1 MTTTVLLCDAPDE
14 VSRLQYHLL
23 REAPDLLVEVTTDAV
38 RAVDAVVRARPQI
51 VVCEPELDGLP
62 SGELIR
68 RLRATSPATKVI
80 ARGAFADAGRV
91 AAALGAGA
99 SAYLTKAEP
108 LESVV
113 STIRSVDGG
122 AVLLSPVAAMVLG
135 DELGAMTGR
144 IRELEGELSE
154 LKADVSAGST
164 AKADFLANIS
174 HELRTPVTVAK
185 GIAYV
190 LRNPTVPEVER
201 GQFLDQLQGS
211 LDKLMAIVDEV
222 ITMSELEKGTFSLEL
237 APTDLAPLV
246 RHAVDEISRQYPAQ
260 SIAAQVPDT
269 LAAVADGA
277 KIGGVVRE
285 LLDNA
290 CRYSPPERPVEV
302 VARMLNEGVVVAVTD
317 HGEGLDRNVATKAF
331 EQPFSTGEGILRKE
345 KAGVGV
351 GLHLARQIVVEHGG
365 IMWADPLPG
374 GGTRVSFCLPAH
386 AGERLSSPP
395 SVALER
401 PGVLPPES

>member
-1 MTTTVLLCDAPDE
+1 MPTTVLLCDTPDE
-14 VSRLQYHLL
+14 VSLLQYHLL
-23 REAPDLLVEVTTDAV
+23 REAPDLVVEVTTDAV
-38 RAVDAVVRARPQI
+38 RAVDAVVRARPDV
-51 VVCEPELDGLP
+51 VVCEPDLDALAP
-62 SGELIR
+62 GELIR
-68 RLRATSPATKVI
+68 RLRATSPTTKIV
-80 ARGAFADAGRV
+80 ARSAFADADRV
-91 AAALGAGA
+91 ATALGAGA
-99 SAYLTKAEP
+99 SAFLTKAEP
-108 LESVV
+108 HEAVV
-113 STIRSVDGG
+113 AAIRSVGGG
-122 AVLLSPVAAMVLG
+122 AVVLSPVAAMVLG
-135 DELGAMTGR
+135 DELAAMTGR
-144 IRELEGELSE
+144 IRELEAELAD
-154 LKADVSAGST
+154 LKDDVSAGST

-201 GQFLDQLQGS
+201 VQFLEQLQGS

-246 RHAVDEISRQYPAQ
+246 RHAVDEVSRQYPSQ
-260 SIAAQVPDT
+260 SIEAQVPDT
-269 LAAVADGA
+269 LSAVADGA

-290 CRYSPPERPVEV
+290 CRYSPPEHPVEV
-302 VARMLNEGVVVAVTD
+302 VARILNEGVVVSVTD
-317 HGEGLDRNVATKAF
+317 HGEGLDRSVASKAF

-386 AGERLSSPP
+386 AGERLSVPP
-395 SVALER
+395 AIAL
-401 PGVLPPES
+401 

>member
-1 MTTTVLLCDAPDE
+1 MPTTVLLCDAPDE

-23 REAPDLLVEVTTDAV
+23 REAPDLVVEVTTDAV
-38 RAVDAVVRARPQI
+38 RAVDAVVRARPDV
-51 VVCEPELDGLP
+51 VVCEPDLDGLAP
-62 SGELIR
+62 GELIR
-68 RLRATSPATKVI
+68 RLRATSPSTKVV
-80 ARGAFADAGRV
+80 ARGAFADADRV

-99 SAYLTKAEP
+99 SAFLTKAEP
-108 LESVV
+108 LEAVV
-113 STIRSVDGG
+113 ATIRSVGGG
-122 AVLLSPVAAMVLG
+122 AVVLSPVAAMVLG
-135 DELGAMTGR
+135 DELAAMTGQ
-144 IRELEGELSE
+144 IRELETELEE
-154 LKADVSAGST
+154 LKDDVSAGST

-190 LRNPTVPEVER
+190 LRNPTVPDVER
-201 GQFLDQLQGS
+201 VQFLDQLQGS

-246 RHAVDEISRQYPAQ
+246 RHAVDEVSRQYPAQ

-269 LAAVADGA
+269 LSAVADGA

-290 CRYSPPERPVEV
+290 CRYSPPDHPVEV
-302 VARMLNEGVVVAVTD
+302 VARVLNEGVVVAVTD
-317 HGEGLDRNVATKAF
+317 HGEGLDRSVATKAF

-386 AGERLSSPP
+386 AGERLSAPP
-395 SVALER
+395 AVAL
-401 PGVLPPES
+401 

>member
-1 MTTTVLLCDAPDE
+1 MPTTVLLCDAPDE

-23 REAPDLLVEVTTDAV
+23 REAPDLVVEVTTDAV
-38 RAVDAVVRARPQI
+38 RAVDAVVRARPDV
-51 VVCEPELDGLP
+51 VVCEPDLDGLAP
-62 SGELIR
+62 GELIR
-68 RLRATSPATKVI
+68 RLRATSPSTKVV
-80 ARGAFADAGRV
+80 ARGAFADADRV

-99 SAYLTKAEP
+99 SAFLTKAEP
-108 LESVV
+108 LEAVV
-113 STIRSVDGG
+113 ATIRSVGGG
-122 AVLLSPVAAMVLG
+122 AVVLSPVAAMVLG
-135 DELGAMTGR
+135 DELAAMTGR
-144 IRELEGELSE
+144 IRELETELEE
-154 LKADVSAGST
+154 LKDDVSAGST

-190 LRNPTVPEVER
+190 LRNPTVPDVER
-201 GQFLDQLQGS
+201 VQFLDQLQGS

-246 RHAVDEISRQYPAQ
+246 RHAVDEVSRQYPAQ

-269 LAAVADGA
+269 LSAVADGA

-290 CRYSPPERPVEV
+290 CRYSPPDHPVEV
-302 VARMLNEGVVVAVTD
+302 VARVLNEGVVVAVTD
-317 HGEGLDRNVATKAF
+317 HGEGLDRSVATKAF

-386 AGERLSSPP
+386 AGERLSAPP
-395 SVALER
+395 AVAL
-401 PGVLPPES
+401 

>member
-1 MTTTVLLCDAPDE
+1 MPTTVLLCDAPDE

-23 REAPDLLVEVTTDAV
+23 REAPDLVVEVTTDAV
-38 RAVDAVVRARPQI
+38 RAVDAVVRARPDV
-51 VVCEPELDGLP
+51 VVCEPDLDGLAP
-62 SGELIR
+62 GELIR
-68 RLRATSPATKVI
+68 RLRATSPSTKVV
-80 ARGAFADAGRV
+80 ARGAFADADRV

-99 SAYLTKAEP
+99 SAFLTKAEP
-108 LESVV
+108 LEAVV
-113 STIRSVDGG
+113 ATIRSLGGG
-122 AVLLSPVAAMVLG
+122 AVVLSPVAAMVLG
-135 DELGAMTGR
+135 DELAAMTGR
-144 IRELEGELSE
+144 IRELETELEE
-154 LKADVSAGST
+154 LKDDVSAGST

-190 LRNPTVPEVER
+190 LRNPTVPDVER
-201 GQFLDQLQGS
+201 VQFLDQLQGS

-246 RHAVDEISRQYPAQ
+246 RHAVDEVSRQYPAQ

-269 LAAVADGA
+269 LSAVADGA

-290 CRYSPPERPVEV
+290 CRYSPPDHPVEV
-302 VARMLNEGVVVAVTD
+302 VARVLNEGVVVAVTD
-317 HGEGLDRNVATKAF
+317 HGEGLDRSVATKAF

-386 AGERLSSPP
+386 AGERLSAPP
-395 SVALER
+395 AVAL
-401 PGVLPPES
+401 

>member
-1 MTTTVLLCDAPDE
+1 MPTTVLLCDAADE

-23 REAPDLLVEVTTDAV
+23 REAPDLVVEVTTDAV
-38 RAVDAVVRARPQI
+38 RAVEAAVRARPD
-51 VVCEPELDGLP
+51 VAVCEPDLDGLAP
-62 SGELIR
+62 GELIR
-68 RLRATSPATKVI
+68 RLRATSPGTEIV
-80 ARGAFADAGRV
+80 ARGAFADADRV

-99 SAYLTKAEP
+99 SAFLTKAEP

-113 STIRSVDGG
+113 SAIRSVGDG
-122 AVLLSPVAAMVLG
+122 AVVLSPVAAMVLG
-135 DELGAMTGR
+135 DELAAMTGR
-144 IRELEGELSE
+144 IRELEAELAD
-154 LKADVSAGST
+154 LKDDVSAGST

-201 GQFLDQLQGS
+201 TQFLDQLQGS

-246 RHAVDEISRQYPAQ
+246 RHAVDEVSRQYPAQ

-269 LAAVADGA
+269 LSAVADGA

-290 CRYSPPERPVEV
+290 CRYSPPDHPVEI
-302 VARMLNEGVVVAVTD
+302 VARILNEGVVVAVTD
-317 HGEGLDRNVATKAF
+317 HGEGLDRSVATKAF

-386 AGERLSSPP
+386 AGERLSAPP
-395 SVALER
+395 AIAL
-401 PGVLPPES
+401 

>member
-1 MTTTVLLCDAPDE
+1 MPTTVLLCDAPDE
-14 VSRLQYHLL
+14 VSLLQYHLL
-23 REAPDLLVEVTTDAV
+23 REAPDLIVEVTTDAV
-38 RAVDAVVRARPQI
+38 RAVEAVARARPDV
-51 VVCEPELDGLP
+51 VVCEPDLDGLAA
-62 SGELIR
+62 GELIR
-68 RLRATSPATKVI
+68 RLRATSPTAKIV
-80 ARGAFADAGRV
+80 ARSAFADADRV

-99 SAYLTKAEP
+99 SAFLTKAEP
-108 LESVV
+108 HESVV
-113 STIRSVDGG
+113 AAIRSVGGG
-122 AVLLSPVAAMVLG
+122 AVVLSPVAAMVLG
-135 DELGAMTGR
+135 DELAAMTGR
-144 IRELEGELSE
+144 IRELETELSE
-154 LKADVSAGST
+154 LRDDVSAGST

-201 GQFLDQLQGS
+201 AQFLDQLQAS

-222 ITMSELEKGTFSLEL
+222 ITMSELEKGTFTLEL

-246 RHAVDEISRQYPAQ
+246 RHAVDEVSRQYPAQ
-260 SIAAQVPDT
+260 SIVAQVPDT
-269 LAAVADGA
+269 LSAVADGA

-290 CRYSPPERPVEV
+290 CRYSPPEAPVEV
-302 VARMLNEGVVVAVTD
+302 VARILHEGVVVTVTD
-317 HGEGLDRNVATKAF
+317 HGEGIDRSVATKAF

-374 GGTRVSFCLPAH
+374 GGTRVSFCLPAQ
-386 AGERLSSPP
+386 AGDRLSVPP
-395 SVALER
+395 SITI
-401 PGVLPPES
+401 

>member
-1 MTTTVLLCDAPDE
+1 MPTTVLLCDAPDE

-23 REAPDLLVEVTTDAV
+23 REAPDLVVEVTTDAV
-38 RAVDAVVRARPQI
+38 RAVDAVVRARPEV
-51 VVCEPELDGLP
+51 VVCEPDLDGLAP
-62 SGELIR
+62 GELIR
-68 RLRATSPATKVI
+68 RLRATSPTTKVV
-80 ARGAFADAGRV
+80 ARGAFADADRV

-99 SAYLTKAEP
+99 SAFLTKAEP
-108 LESVV
+108 LEAVV
-113 STIRSVDGG
+113 SAIRSVGGG
-122 AVLLSPVAAMVLG
+122 AVVLSPVAAMVLG
-135 DELGAMTGR
+135 DELAAMTGR
-144 IRELEGELSE
+144 IRELEAELSG
-154 LKADVSAGST
+154 LKDDVSAGST

-201 GQFLDQLQGS
+201 VQFLDQLQGS

-246 RHAVDEISRQYPAQ
+246 RHAVDEVSRQYPAQ
-260 SIAAQVPDT
+260 SIVAQVPDT
-269 LAAVADGA
+269 LSAVADGA

-290 CRYSPPERPVEV
+290 CRYSPSDQPVEI
-302 VARMLNEGVVVAVTD
+302 VARVLNEGVVVAVTD
-317 HGEGLDRNVATKAF
+317 HGEGLDRSVAAKAF

-365 IMWADPLPG
+365 IMWADPLPI
-374 GGTRVSFCLPAH
+374 GGTRVSFCLPAQ
-386 AGERLSSPP
+386 AGERLSAPP
-395 SVALER
+395 AIAL
-401 PGVLPPES
+401 